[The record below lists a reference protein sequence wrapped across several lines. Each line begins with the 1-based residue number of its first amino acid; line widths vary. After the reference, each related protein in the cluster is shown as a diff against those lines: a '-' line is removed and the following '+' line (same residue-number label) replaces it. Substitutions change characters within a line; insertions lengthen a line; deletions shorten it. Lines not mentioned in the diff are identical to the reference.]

1 VWSAV
6 RPHDYFTW
14 ALEVAPALL
23 AAVVLVLTYPRFR
36 FTMLA
41 YWLIAIHATI
51 LLIGGHYTY
60 ALVPLGEWLRSAF
73 DLGRNHYD
81 RVGHFAQGFV
91 PAIIA
96 REILVR
102 CSPLKEGSW
111 LRFLVLCVCLAISA
125 TYELFEWR
133 VAVLT
138 GSMSDDFLGTQG
150 DPWDTQKDMATAL
163 IGAVT
168 ALLFLSHWHDRQLSA
183 LREAEAKEAA
193 AGALAGR

>member
-1 VWSAV
+1 
-6 RPHDYFTW
+6 
-14 ALEVAPALL
+14 
-23 AAVVLVLTYPRFR
+23 
-36 FTMLA
+36 MLA

-102 CSPLKEGSW
+102 CSPLKEGPW

-133 VAVLT
+133 VAVLS
-138 GSMSDDFLGTQG
+138 GSISDDFLGTQG

-183 LREAEAKEAA
+183 LREAEAKETA
-193 AGALAGR
+193 AGALAFR